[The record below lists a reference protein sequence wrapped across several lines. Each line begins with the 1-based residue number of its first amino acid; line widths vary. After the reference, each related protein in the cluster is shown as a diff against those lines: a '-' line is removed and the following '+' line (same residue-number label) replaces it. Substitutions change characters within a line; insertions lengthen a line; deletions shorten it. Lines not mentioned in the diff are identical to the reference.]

1 MKTIRSMA
9 LSLGLIATL
18 AVPNVSQAMSE
29 LVSMSMEPLWP
40 ETTTPGNV
48 ITYKITAVVR
58 EGQGLL
64 EVNLSSAGLPAG
76 TQVAFS
82 PAKLRFTG
90 RVPTVQTAIMTITCT
105 KPTPTDI
112 YPFTVT
118 GTAQREA
125 ITITN
130 QVVLSRS
137 GALLP
142 WLTLD
147 LQSGG
152 SLKIWGLGVGG
163 QTYQI
168 QSTGDLNNP
177 VWTDLGLTTADG
189 NGRFIFNLGNM
200 NEAPMKFFRAVAV
213 APILAPLY

>member
-1 MKTIRSMA
+1 MKTVRSMA

-18 AVPNVSQAMSE
+18 AFPNVSQAMSE
-29 LVSMSMEPLWP
+29 LVFLSMEPLWP

-76 TQVAFS
+76 TQVAFL
-82 PAKLRFTG
+82 PAMLRFTG

-105 KPTPTDI
+105 ELTPTDI

-137 GALLP
+137 GALSPL
-142 WLTLD
+142 LALD
-147 LQSGG
+147 ALSGG
-152 SLKIWGLGVGG
+152 GLKIRGLGVGG

-177 VWTDLGLTTADG
+177 VWTDVGLTTADG
-189 NGRFIFNLGNM
+189 NGRFIFNLGNVS
-200 NEAPMKFFRAVAV
+200 EAPMKFFRAVAV